1 MIVDL
6 TEAERLVV
14 DTRYSMGKSLT
25 LAWRAFG
32 KIIGVPVDDPIMVI
46 DGGSSQCEP
55 ITGRHFDFEEA
66 EGDRYLSLGYCGC
79 WDGGAMR
86 SLSPEITYVS
96 YSVAPDGSFVD
107 FHGWYR
113 PKGESRIIVPKP
125 AGNGPYLTQDELSS
139 MTVLIGIM
147 KRLIVTAERN

>member
-1 MIVDL
+1 MIVEL
-6 TEAERLVV
+6 TEQERVVAEAPYGL
-14 DTRYSMGKSLT
+14 GKT

-32 KIIGVPVDDPIMVI
+32 KILGIPVHDPKMVM
-46 DGGSSQCEP
+46 DGDGSEYEP
-55 ITGRHFDFEEA
+55 ITGRSFYLEEA
-66 EGDRYLSLGYCGC
+66 EGDRFLSLAYYGC
-79 WDGGAMR
+79 WDEGAMR

-107 FHGWYR
+107 FHGWHR

-125 AGNGPYLTQDELSS
+125 AGDGPYMTQDGLSS

-147 KRLIVTAERN
+147 KRLIAAAERS